1 MGVEIVLSIVKIA
14 VEIDLWRL
22 SQNDIVKIVVEIGTI
37 MENVVDIALPQA
49 AKRLCGHDNF
59 YDSHR
64 RGAFSTSTALQELC
78 GK

>member
-1 MGVEIVLSIVKIA
+1 MKSLIWSAWKNNFYTCWCRPVK
-14 VEIDLWRL
+14 EEM
-22 SQNDIVKIVVEIGTI
+22 NDIVKIVVEIGTI

-64 RGAFSTSTALQELC
+64 RGAFSTSTAL
-78 GK
+78 